1 MRMPAVQKQFQQ
13 QLLLSTY
20 SPLPL
25 QCVHL
30 QKQNRFASEDGFC
43 FTATFDTT
51 PLTVRASYTVGTG
64 WYHHGNSTSSGF
76 SGGRPHCVVPDQGGC
91 DWTEVS
97 LSSFHVIAL
106 HPATG
111 CFQRTVFARY
121 HILRFQWLSTATV
134 VVFAHP
140 IRACRPGFTP
150 GYGWKRMFSIGWIF
164 CFQSAESF
172 PLTP

>member
-1 MRMPAVQKQFQQ
+1 MASDIKTP
-13 QLLLSTY
+13 
-20 SPLPL
+20 
-25 QCVHL
+25 HL
-30 QKQNRFASEDGFC
+30 CCLFDALE
-43 FTATFDTT
+43 FDTT
-51 PLTVRASYTVGTG
+51 PPSAEPADVMLVHRAINLNRG
-64 WYHHGNSTSSGF
+64 WLHRVMGISPPAGSLSAALLA
-76 SGGRPHCVVPDQGGC
+76 CDW

-121 HILRFQWLSTATV
+121 HILRFQWSLTATV

>member
-1 MRMPAVQKQFQQ
+1 MSTFLSCFQHPE
-13 QLLLSTY
+13 ST
-20 SPLPL
+20 
-25 QCVHL
+25 
-30 QKQNRFASEDGFC
+30 
-43 FTATFDTT
+43 
-51 PLTVRASYTVGTG
+51 
-64 WYHHGNSTSSGF
+64 
-76 SGGRPHCVVPDQGGC
+76 
-91 DWTEVS
+91 

-164 CFQSAESF
+164 CFQGTPTLLVLDRTYIPSSFFRAKLRRILSIISRSWPESVLANLLSKCCCAGF
-172 PLTP
+172 RYFLSSR